1 MPIENRDPTVGTR
14 LVARYKK
21 QEHTATVV
29 EGEGGGLRYRLEDGR
44 EFKSPS
50 AAGSAVMGGVACN
63 GWRFW
68 SVAGE
73 GKVPAPKKDRKAP
86 APKKQPK
93 PAKGEAKA
101 QGFHR
106 LPDEEGAEE
115 GTAKFFCDAC
125 MEAFEAPVGDE
136 PATCPKGHQPDGS
149 PAESAV

>member
-1 MPIENRDPTVGTR
+1 MPIENRELTAGTR

-21 QEHTATVV
+21 QEYTATVV
-29 EGEGGGLRYRLEDGR
+29 EGEKGGLRYRLEDGR
-44 EFKSPS
+44 EFKSLS
-50 AAGSAVMGGVACN
+50 SAGSAVMGGVACN

-73 GKVPAPKKDRKAP
+73 GKAP
-86 APKKQPK
+86 APQKERK
-93 PAKGEAKA
+93 PAKREAQT

-106 LPDEEGAEE
+106 LPDEEGAEV

-125 MEAFEAPVGDE
+125 MEAFEAPAGEE

>member
-1 MPIENRDPTVGTR
+1 MPIENRDLAAGTR

-21 QEHTATVV
+21 AEHTATVV
-29 EGEGGGLRYRLEDGR
+29 EGEEGGLRYRLEDGR

-68 SVAGE
+68 SLAGE
-73 GKVPAPKKDRKAP
+73 AEPAP
-86 APKKQPK
+86 PKKQRK
-93 PAKGEAKA
+93 SAKREAKT

-115 GTAKFFCDAC
+115 GTTKFFCDAC
-125 MEAFEAPVGDE
+125 MEAFVVPAGEE

-149 PAESAV
+149 PVESAV